1 MAGFLSGAELQMLA
15 IGRALMAGL
24 RIMLVGE
31 PSMGLAPLVV
41 TEWSAWRTCLGGSRF
56 EKIGTVSACSL
67 SIACFDAFF
76 AWSGYLLRAKAP

>member
-15 IGRALMAGL
+15 IGRALIAGL
-24 RIMLVGE
+24 RIMLLGE

-41 TEWSAWRTCLGGSRF
+41 TEWSAWRTCVCGNGF
-56 EKIGTVSACSL
+56 EGIGTMSACSL

-76 AWSGYLLRAKAP
+76 AWSRYLLRAKAP